1 MTFYVTQSLDGT
13 INHCISGKYK
23 VILLHLEMQFSDH
36 SAVQLIQLKMGH
48 NEKLYAYFTYKE
60 NICTARDQC
69 LIHFLANT

>member
-36 SAVQLIQLKMGH
+36 SEVVVIMYSRKWDAMKNSMHTLLKKIFALH
-48 NEKLYAYFTYKE
+48 VTKA
-60 NICTARDQC
+60 
-69 LIHFLANT
+69 